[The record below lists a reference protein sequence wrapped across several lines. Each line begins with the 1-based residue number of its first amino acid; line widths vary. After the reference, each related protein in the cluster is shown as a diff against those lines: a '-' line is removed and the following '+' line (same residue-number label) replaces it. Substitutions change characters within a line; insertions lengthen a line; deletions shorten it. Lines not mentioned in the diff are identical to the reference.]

1 MRILYLTQLL
11 PLPLDA
17 GPKIRSYYTL
27 RYLVEAGHNVTLAS
41 FRRRG
46 DTAESLDALRSLCH
60 AVSTVE
66 IVRSRVR
73 DVRIGLRSLFTNE
86 PFLIARDEVPAMRS
100 LLRTYCAERSF
111 DAIHADQLWMAPYAD
126 CSDGHSLRVLDQ
138 HNAVYLAVERMAAG
152 DRNPLR
158 QKLLGIEA
166 NNLKRFERD
175 TCTRFDKVVWVSEAD
190 RLALQD
196 QNRTD
201 FIIPIATDPSEKS
214 MVRNNQ
220 PFRVTFL
227 GGMHWPPNAE
237 GIEWFAAHV
246 WPTVAAAAPSAVL
259 TVIGKGA
266 PNSLNGLA
274 PSERVEV
281 TGYVDD
287 VQPYLE
293 ETAVFVV
300 PLLSGAGMRV
310 KILDAW
316 CSGLPVV
323 STTVGAEGIAATDRE
338 DMLIADS
345 PESFAEATVR
355 LLQNRGLARRIGE
368 AGRAT
373 VERSYNWRQV
383 YQAWDNVY
391 R

>member
-1 MRILYLTQLL
+1 
-11 PLPLDA
+11 
-17 GPKIRSYYTL
+17 
-27 RYLVEAGHNVTLAS
+27 
-41 FRRRG
+41 
-46 DTAESLDALRSLCH
+46 
-60 AVSTVE
+60 
-66 IVRSRVR
+66 
-73 DVRIGLRSLFTNE
+73 
-86 PFLIARDEVPAMRS
+86 
-100 LLRTYCAERSF
+100 
-111 DAIHADQLWMAPYAD
+111 MAPYAD
-126 CSDGHSLRVLDQ
+126 CCDGGPLRILDQ

-152 DRNPLR
+152 NRNPLR
-158 QKLLGIEA
+158 RKLLGIEA
-166 NNLKRFERD
+166 NNLKRFEFD
-175 TCTRFDKVVWVSEAD
+175 TCARFDKVVWVSEAD

-196 QNRTD
+196 QTRTD

-214 MVRNNQ
+214 LVRNNRQ
-220 PFRVTFL
+220 FRVTFL

-237 GIEWFAAHV
+237 GIEWFATHV
-246 WPTVAAAAPSAVL
+246 WPTIAAAAPSALL

-266 PNSLNGLA
+266 PSSLKGRT

-345 PESFAEATVR
+345 AESFAEATVR
-355 LLQNRGLARRIGE
+355 LLQDRSLARRIGE

-373 VERSYNWRQV
+373 VERSYDWRQV